1 MGTNKGKQQAKLQF
15 LVNEKV
21 IQLKQR
27 ALPIPRGKWNM
38 QLNFFP
44 GKSKMAMKRGL
55 VRTTLQCLKE

>member
-27 ALPIPRGKWNM
+27 ALPIPRGK
-38 QLNFFP
+38 
-44 GKSKMAMKRGL
+44 
-55 VRTTLQCLKE
+55 